1 MNALG
6 LRCLLALITGFM
18 ACHLNAQAPE
28 ANRGL
33 GSSWQ
38 NVSNCVPVQGEQI
51 QSLEIYL
58 PCCVRPGIE
67 FAQVNTSLSQ

>member
-6 LRCLLALITGFM
+6 LRCLLALITSFM
-18 ACHLNAQAPE
+18 ACHLNAQAPGG
-28 ANRGL
+28 RL

-58 PCCVRPGIE
+58 PCCVGPGIE